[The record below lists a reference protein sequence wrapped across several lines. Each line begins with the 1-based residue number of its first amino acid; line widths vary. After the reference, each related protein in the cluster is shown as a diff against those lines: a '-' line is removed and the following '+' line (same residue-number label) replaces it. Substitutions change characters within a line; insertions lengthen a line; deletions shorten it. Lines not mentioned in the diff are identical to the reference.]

1 MKLIDKNSR
10 IPLYAQLI
18 DIIYEKID
26 SKALKEGDK
35 LPSERELCNLYD
47 ISRATVRQAMMELEK
62 EAFIYKLHGK
72 GAYISPKKLNQDL
85 SKFYSF
91 SDEMKK
97 LGRKPTS
104 KVIEF
109 EIICSSYKI
118 SNKLGIQAGD
128 EVYEIKRLRLADE
141 KAIMVETTYI
151 PCYRFPNLKKSELEE
166 HAMYEILRNKYNAEL
181 TMAEEIFSPT
191 TINDYES
198 NILGIDKNAPAMIV
212 ERLTYERE
220 KIIEYTFGIVRGDK
234 FKYRVVLK

>member
-18 DIIYEKID
+18 DVIYEKID
-26 SKALKEGDK
+26 NKDLKEGDK
-35 LPSERELCNLYD
+35 LPSERELCDLYD

-62 EAFIYKLHGK
+62 EACIYKVHGK

-91 SDEMKK
+91 SEEMKK
-97 LGRKPTS
+97 LGKRPTS
-104 KVIEF
+104 KVIGF
-109 EIICSSYKI
+109 EIICCSYKI
-118 SNKLGIQAGD
+118 SNKLGIQTGD

-151 PCYRFPNLKKSELEE
+151 PCYRFPSLKKSELEE
-166 HAMYEILRNKYNAEL
+166 SAMYEVLRNKYNVEL
-181 TMAEEIFSPT
+181 TMAEELFRPT
-191 TINDYES
+191 IMNDNES
-198 NILGIDKNAPAMIV
+198 NILEVDKNSPAMII

-220 KIIEYTFGIVRGDK
+220 KVIEYTFGIVRGDK
-234 FKYRVVLK
+234 FNYRVVLR